1 LVIESWDLV
10 FANEGGT
17 TVFRPSPFFGEAVFF
32 VSTAMTDF
40 TVISRFRNKERVQAL
55 VAELRKRGKTCYDF
69 CEIPADP
76 KNPERSPEEQMAIH
90 EATENFYTDPHFIE
104 MFRCD
109 LDGLKNAEK
118 VIMLLPCGN
127 AAHIEAG
134 IAYGLGKH
142 LILIGEP
149 EKPETLYLIFEERY
163 LDEEEFLKSLHSV

>member
-1 LVIESWDLV
+1 
-10 FANEGGT
+10 
-17 TVFRPSPFFGEAVFF
+17 
-32 VSTAMTDF
+32 
-40 TVISRFRNKERVQAL
+40 
-55 VAELRKRGKTCYDF
+55 
-69 CEIPADP
+69 
-76 KNPERSPEEQMAIH
+76 MATH

-163 LDEEEFLKSLHSV
+163 LDEEEFLKSLDSV